1 MIESSHQLS
10 GDLRSSVVIK
20 KVWKG
25 NLKGYILGLKLSCWM
40 WYELVLKGDSL
51 IRWATCVHLY
61 VVMGQPS
68 QAKLFLETRLSVLI
82 SGNATWNLAHQSPLY
97 PFSLYLITMLT
108 WHWPSN
114 HETCCITWG
123 LKLFGGERT
132 NLAKWG
138 FPDPRHGRG
147 PKYSL
152 HAQEPTWPGGFNSL
166 QSPSGHESSP
176 LIFQSYYSLFNKVA
190 PEPEI
195 RINLLN

>member
-1 MIESSHQLS
+1 
-10 GDLRSSVVIK
+10 
-20 KVWKG
+20 
-25 NLKGYILGLKLSCWM
+25 M

-51 IRWATCVHLY
+51 IRWAAHLCAPLRRHGPALTGQAVPGNK
-61 VVMGQPS
+61 VVRPHFRKRHLES
-68 QAKLFLETRLSVLI
+68 CSPKPPLPFLSLSYHHVDM
-82 SGNATWNLAHQSPLY
+82 ALALKSRDLLY
-97 PFSLYLITMLT
+97 HVGVEIV
-108 WHWPSN
+108 W
-114 HETCCITWG
+114 
-123 LKLFGGERT
+123 GERT